1 MATYRIV
8 VLGDSVPWGQG
19 LEPAEKFYS
28 LVQTAIPDAEST
40 LLAHAGAT
48 IGVGVPPTEAQVDGE
63 VPTAY
68 PTIMQ
73 QVEAFNDAPET
84 VDLVLVN
91 GGVND
96 INFRYILNP
105 LTDSAHLKDHIRQY
119 CFQAMKT
126 LLESIAAKFT
136 KPSARIIVTSYYPV
150 LSHQTHLPLVDAF
163 LAVHG
168 LALPSFLNILDGL
181 VFGKIIANCEQFYA
195 QSNHFLQRAI
205 KQVNEAAGGVPRIFF
220 AQPPFGPENAA
231 LAPQAWL
238 WGVNPDLS
246 PQDPVQDARH
256 VACDAFETDPIRR
269 LTCYRASAGHPNIEG
284 ANQYAL
290 AILALLS

>member
-8 VLGDSVPWGQG
+8 VLGDSVNWGRG
-19 LEPAEKFYS
+19 LLPAEKFHS
-28 LVQTAIPDAEST
+28 LVQAAIPDAEST
-40 LLAHAGAT
+40 MFAHSGAT
-48 IGVGVPPTEAQVDGE
+48 IGVGVPPTEAAVDGE

-68 PTIMQ
+68 PTILQ
-73 QVEAFNDAPET
+73 QVSAFNDAPEA

-91 GGVND
+91 GGIND
-96 INFRYILNP
+96 INFRNILNP
-105 LTDSAHLKDHIRQY
+105 LTDSAHLKDQIRQY
-119 CFQAMKT
+119 CFQSMKT
-126 LLESIAAKFT
+126 LLEAVVATFT
-136 KPSARIIVTSYYPV
+136 KPSARIIVTSYYPI
-150 LSHQTHLPLVDAF
+150 LSHQTQLPLVGAF

-168 LALPSFLNILDGL
+168 LALPSFLDVLDGL
-181 VFGKIIANCEQFYA
+181 VFAKIIANCEQFYV

-205 KQVNEAAGGVPRIFF
+205 NQVNAAAGGVPRLFF

-238 WGVNPDLS
+238 WGVNADLS
-246 PQDPVQDARH
+246 PQDPVQAARH
-256 VACDAFETDPIRR
+256 IACDAFEPDLIRR
-269 LTCYRASAGHPNIEG
+269 LICYRASAGHPNIEG